1 MPPEGPL
8 RTVPSSRR
16 DERVSTQDLR
26 RVFREAPLT
35 TLLSTGLGTGLS
47 PVAPGTA
54 GSALGLLLAWI
65 LAATLS
71 SSHGASLAPA
81 VGLLMSGLAVAA
93 AGVPLSTRTCRALR
107 VKDPGCIVIDEVAG
121 QLLASCPVPL
131 FLYPSRG
138 AAAGVWLISFLA
150 FRLFDIVKP
159 GPIRR
164 LQALPEGLGVVVDD
178 VLAGFLAAGA
188 AAVAAWIASGGRPWN

>member
-26 RVFREAPLT
+26 RAFREAPLT

-107 VKDPGCIVIDEVAG
+107 AKDPGCIVIDEVAG

>member
-8 RTVPSSRR
+8 RTAPSSRR
-16 DERVSTQDLR
+16 DARVSTPDLR
-26 RVFREAPLT
+26 RAFRQAPWT

-54 GSALGLLLAWI
+54 GSALGLLIAAI
-65 LAATLS
+65 LAASLS
-71 SSHGASLAPA
+71 SSHGPSLAPA

-93 AGVPLSTRTCRALR
+93 AGIPLSTRTCRILGA
-107 VKDPGCIVIDEVAG
+107 KDPGCIVIDEVAG
-121 QLLASCPVPL
+121 QLLACCPVPL
-131 FLYPSRG
+131 FLYPSRS
-138 AAAGVWLISFLA
+138 AAAGVWLVSFLA

-164 LQALPEGLGVVVDD
+164 LQDLPEGLGIVVDD
-178 VLAGFLAAGA
+178 VLAGLLAAGT
-188 AAVAAWIASGGRPWN
+188 AAVAAWIASGGRPWS